1 MSIPSGSKRILGVND
16 LRGTP
21 FVDGLPQ
28 DLYGK
33 GVVFGYADPVALKIP
48 GISEPTL
55 GTLTVNAMGE
65 NEEAI
70 TCIHREFQIET
81 TKYIQRAKEGGLWG
95 GWEVHDW
102 DHEGFARLH
111 REQEFTEPQIF
122 GKAIVEA
129 VVNLDLLNESVIDVR
144 LGGVF
149 TKTITE
155 PTDFTVIGE
164 FIEGVTTFAL
174 HITDGG
180 LEEVRW
186 WDNLMWPSGMSPSLT
201 PAGTDLLGFMTLD
214 AGISW
219 LGVVLGQNYK

>member
-21 FVDGLPQ
+21 FVDGLPA

-33 GVVFGYADPVALKIP
+33 GVVFGYADPVSLKIP
-48 GISEPTL
+48 GISDPKL

-65 NEEAI
+65 NEDAI
-70 TCIHREFQIET
+70 SCIHREFQIDT
-81 TKYIQRAKEGGLWG
+81 TKFIQRAEQGDKWG
-95 GWEVHDW
+95 AWESHDW

-122 GKAIVEA
+122 GKAVVEA
-129 VVNLDLLNESVIDVR
+129 VVDLGAGNEIDVR

-149 TKTITE
+149 TKTITA
-155 PTDFTVIGE
+155 PTVLRVTGE
-164 FIEGVTTFAL
+164 FLEGVTTFAL
-174 HITDGG
+174 HLTDGG
-180 LEEVRW
+180 LEEVEW
-186 WDNLMWPSGMSPSLT
+186 WEGLMWPGGFPPSLS
-201 PAGTDLLGFMTLD
+201 PAGVDLLGFMTLD
-214 AGISW
+214 GGISW

>member
-33 GVVFGYADPVALKIP
+33 GVVFGYADPVSLKIP
-48 GISEPTL
+48 GISDPKP

-65 NEEAI
+65 DADSI
-70 TCIHREFQIET
+70 SCIHREFQINT
-81 TKYIQRAKEGGLWG
+81 TKFVQRAERPDKWG
-95 GWEVHDW
+95 SWEYLDW
-102 DHEGFARLH
+102 DHDGFARLH

-122 GKAIVEA
+122 GKAVVES
-129 VVNLDLLNESVIDVR
+129 VVDLKDDVVIDVR

-155 PTDFTVIGE
+155 PVTLSVMGE
-164 FIEGVTTFAL
+164 FIEGVTTFVL
-174 HITDGG
+174 HLTNGG
-180 LEEVRW
+180 LEEVVFW
-186 WDNLMWPSGMSPSLT
+186 EGISWPGGMPPTLT
-201 PAGTDLLGFMTLD
+201 AYGTDLLGFMTID
-214 AGISW
+214 AGLSW
-219 LGVVLGQNYK
+219 FGVVLGQNYK